1 MWPADVCCQRRLNN
15 MDRLPLPQNDPKR
28 AQREALAI
36 GAMNDAA
43 ELLRGVD
50 PAMVP
55 DLVVSLLRALKLSDV
70 VLDDLRRAIDDR
82 LAWGFW
88 PRDPDE
94 KSP

>member
-1 MWPADVCCQRRLNN
+1 

-28 AQREALAI
+28 VQREAQASS
-36 GAMNDAA
+36 AMNDLA
-43 ELLRGVD
+43 EALRGVD

-55 DLVVSLLRALKLSDV
+55 DLVVSLLRALKLNDV

-88 PRDPDE
+88 PHEPGE
-94 KSP
+94 KDA

>member
-1 MWPADVCCQRRLNN
+1 
-15 MDRLPLPQNDPKR
+15 MDRLPLPQNDPRR

-43 ELLRGVD
+43 EALRSID
-50 PAMVP
+50 P
-55 DLVVSLLRALKLSDV
+55 DLVPALIVSLLRALKLSDV

-88 PRDPDE
+88 PHDRDETENGKDL
-94 KSP
+94 S

>member
-1 MWPADVCCQRRLNN
+1 
-15 MDRLPLPQNDPKR
+15 MDRLPLPQNDPR
-28 AQREALAI
+28 RVQRETLAI

-43 ELLRGVD
+43 EALRGVD

-55 DLVVSLLRALKLSDV
+55 DLVLGVLRALKLSDV

-88 PRDPDE
+88 PHDRDETANGKDL
-94 KSP
+94 S

>member
-1 MWPADVCCQRRLNN
+1 MN
-15 MDRLPLPQNDPKR
+15 RLPLPQNDPKR
-28 AQREALAI
+28 AQRETRAI

-55 DLVVSLLRALKLSDV
+55 DLVVSLLRALKLNDV

-88 PRDPDE
+88 PHEPGETANGKDL
-94 KSP
+94 S

>member
-1 MWPADVCCQRRLNN
+1 
-15 MDRLPLPQNDPKR
+15 MDRLPLPQNDPR
-28 AQREALAI
+28 RVQREALAI

-43 ELLRGVD
+43 EALRGVD

-55 DLVVSLLRALKLSDV
+55 DLMTSLLRALKLSDV

-88 PRDPDE
+88 PHEPGETENGKDL
-94 KSP
+94 S

>member
-1 MWPADVCCQRRLNN
+1 
-15 MDRLPLPQNDPKR
+15 MDRLPLPANDPKR

-43 ELLRGVD
+43 ELLRAVD

-70 VLDDLRRAIDDR
+70 VLGVLQREIDDR

-88 PRDPDE
+88 PGEPDE
-94 KSP
+94 KSA

>member
-1 MWPADVCCQRRLNN
+1 MS

-28 AQREALAI
+28 AQREAQAI
-36 GAMNDAA
+36 GAMNEAA
-43 ELLRGVD
+43 QALRGVD

-55 DLVVSLLRALKLSDV
+55 DLVVSLLRSLKLSDV

-88 PRDPDE
+88 PGEPDE
-94 KSP
+94 KNA

>member
-1 MWPADVCCQRRLNN
+1 

-28 AQREALAI
+28 PQREAQAI

-43 ELLRGVD
+43 EALRNVD

-70 VLDDLRRAIDDR
+70 VLDDLRRRLDDR

-88 PRDPDE
+88 PGETDE
-94 KSP
+94 TANGKDLS

>member
-1 MWPADVCCQRRLNN
+1 
-15 MDRLPLPQNDPKR
+15 MDRLPLPRNDPR
-28 AQREALAI
+28 RVQREALAI

-70 VLDDLRRAIDDR
+70 VLGVLQREIDDR

-88 PRDPDE
+88 PGEPDE
-94 KSP
+94 KSA

>member
-1 MWPADVCCQRRLNN
+1 MN
-15 MDRLPLPQNDPKR
+15 RLPLPQNDPKR

-55 DLVVSLLRALKLSDV
+55 DLVLGVLRALKLSDV
-70 VLDDLRRAIDDR
+70 VLGVLQREIDSR

-88 PRDPDE
+88 PPEPGE
-94 KSP
+94 KDA

>member
-1 MWPADVCCQRRLNN
+1 
-15 MDRLPLPQNDPKR
+15 MDRLPLPQNDPR
-28 AQREALAI
+28 RVQREALAI

-70 VLDDLRRAIDDR
+70 VLGVLQREIDDR

-88 PRDPDE
+88 PGEPDE
-94 KSP
+94 KSA

>member
-1 MWPADVCCQRRLNN
+1 

-70 VLDDLRRAIDDR
+70 VLDDLRRRVDDR

-88 PRDPDE
+88 PGEPDE
-94 KSP
+94 TANGKDLS

>member
-1 MWPADVCCQRRLNN
+1 
-15 MDRLPLPQNDPKR
+15 MDRLPLPQNDPQR
-28 AQREALAI
+28 AQRETRAI

-55 DLVVSLLRALKLSDV
+55 DLVVSLLRALKLNDV

-88 PRDPDE
+88 PHEPGE
-94 KSP
+94 KDA